1 MGRKRTHKQPPTRAV
16 LGEKG
21 LPVWQQSQQINSQA
35 YFMAYSQMLNIAL
48 SRFKW
53 LNLPKTCN
61 AWFLEYNLLYYGYAT
76 IAYPHSKPG
85 VFFSTQAVVNSNFNV
100 YYRPKNGL
108 HTVLTVGISTWTIPT
123 VYLSTPTRRAHHWC
137 QRSNSSHMR

>member
-1 MGRKRTHKQPPTRAV
+1 MGRKRTNKQPPTRAE

-35 YFMAYSQMLNIAL
+35 YFTAYSQMLNIAL

-85 VFFSTQAVVNSNFNV
+85 VFFSTQAVVNSKFQ
-100 YYRPKNGL
+100 RL
-108 HTVLTVGISTWTIPT
+108 
-123 VYLSTPTRRAHHWC
+123 LSSEKMDFIRH
-137 QRSNSSHMR
+137 

>member
-1 MGRKRTHKQPPTRAV
+1 
-16 LGEKG
+16 
-21 LPVWQQSQQINSQA
+21 
-35 YFMAYSQMLNIAL
+35 MAYSQMLNIAL

-85 VFFSTQAVVNSNFNV
+85 VFSVHRQ
-100 YYRPKNGL
+100 
-108 HTVLTVGISTWTIPT
+108 W
-123 VYLSTPTRRAHHWC
+123 
-137 QRSNSSHMR
+137 

>member
-1 MGRKRTHKQPPTRAV
+1 M
-16 LGEKG
+16 GEKG
-21 LPVWQQSQQINSQA
+21 SPVWQQSQQINSQA

-48 SRFKW
+48 SRFRW

-85 VFFSTQAVVNSNFNV
+85 VFFPHRPSSIPASTCTTGL
-100 YYRPKNGL
+100 RNGY
-108 HTVLTVGISTWTIPT
+108 PT
-123 VYLSTPTRRAHHWC
+123 G
-137 QRSNSSHMR
+137 